1 MQDWEAV
8 VAWGAPAVVLLPLAV
23 YLGCH
28 LWRDNMAEGS
38 GVRALVRALDG
49 WAPLRGRW
57 LAAAL
62 TAVFLLLPSAAFYV
76 GVGWLLGSVGTLFFQ
91 MVETLSYGRAR
102 PGLAPFVWFL
112 GGIWGLSQGW
122 LLWVGITCL
131 LSLRRQKPRVS

>member
-23 YLGCH
+23 YLASH
-28 LWRDNMAEGS
+28 LWRDSMAEGS
-38 GVRALVRALDG
+38 SVRVLVSALDG

-76 GVGWLLGSVGTLFFQ
+76 GVGWLLGSVGTLLFQ
-91 MVETLSYGRAR
+91 TVEALRLGRAG
-102 PGLAPFVWFL
+102 PGFAPLVWFL
-112 GGIWGLSQGW
+112 GGAWGVRQGW

-131 LSLRRQKPRVS
+131 LSLRRQRPGAS